1 MTFLRMAV
9 MPKLIYGKYILTTF
23 QYGYLINNDYSNE
36 ELIPFIKDIL
46 NNPSITYNSIY
57 TNMIIDK
64 NYNGL
69 YRNSLYHKIYLNQI
83 SSFWTEKETRFD
95 LASYRFCFYF

>member
-9 MPKLIYGKYILTTF
+9 MPKLIYGKYIFTSF
-23 QYGYLINNDYSNE
+23 QCGYLINNDYSNE

-46 NNPSITYNSIY
+46 NNPSIMYNSIY
-57 TNMIIDK
+57 TNVVIDK

-69 YRNSLYHKIYLNQI
+69 YRNSFYHKIYLNQI
-83 SSFWTEKETRFD
+83 SGSWTEKETRFN
-95 LASYRFCFYF
+95 LASYI